1 MTRQWIIDFCDRWQ
15 GWSAR
20 LAGLASLRFGNRN
33 ALERLLLA
41 AERFWFDRKLLAM
54 GYSKARLNALAARL
68 KATAER
74 EIAAN
79 KGASGPGPAAGPGYA
94 ERTGSAGD

>member
-1 MTRQWIIDFCDRWQ
+1 MTRQWMIDFCDRWQ

-79 KGASGPGPAAGPGYA
+79 TRSSISDPAAGT
-94 ERTGSAGD
+94 E

>member
-1 MTRQWIIDFCDRWQ
+1 MRQMMIDFCERRQ
-15 GWSAR
+15 SRAGRMAGR
-20 LAGLASLRFGNRN
+20 LARKYGDKFPLVKACHFF
-33 ALERLLLA
+33 
-41 AERFWFDRKLLAM
+41 ERFWFDRKLLAM

-79 KGASGPGPAAGPGYA
+79 TQA
-94 ERTGSAGD
+94 EGSRNEN